1 MLLEARDEK
10 PNVIKECRRLEK
22 EIKKIHVLLPDEFR
36 RKIPP
41 IFDLEPDENPEALLD
56 ITWEDVDKEEA
67 AMIEA
72 AGLTGIKDEI
82 VWTFNFVL
90 R

>member
-82 VWTFNFVL
+82 VWTC
-90 R
+90 